1 MPSGNSI
8 WDLRAL
14 RATVTSWYGLVTMP
28 MTIWTREEEIDR
40 FEAEHVEVSADLW
53 EYVNHPVRQV
63 RMWAKHDWV
72 DIVVWNKSS
81 QSFRM
86 IQDIRFKDAYPSET
100 EWHMAILEVLKD
112 KDTAVWFV
120 FHE

>member
-14 RATVTSWYGLVTMP
+14 RATVTGWYGLVTMP
-28 MTIWTREEEIDR
+28 MRIVSREDEIDEIER
-40 FEAEHVEVSADLW
+40 EHIEIPVELW

-86 IQDIRFKDAYPSET
+86 IQDIRFKDAYATET
-100 EWHMAILEVLKD
+100 EWHTAVLEVLKD
-112 KDTAVWFV
+112 KEVSVWFV

>member
-14 RATVTSWYGLVTMP
+14 RATVTGWYGLVTMP
-28 MTIWTREEEIDR
+28 MRIMSREDEIDH
-40 FEAEHVEVSADLW
+40 FEAEHIEVPVELW
-53 EYVNHPVRQV
+53 EYVNHPIRQV

-72 DIVVWNKSS
+72 DIVVWNKPS

-86 IQDIRFKDAYPSET
+86 VQDVCFKDSYATEI
-100 EWHMAILEVLKD
+100 EWHTAVLEILKD
-112 KDTAVWFV
+112 KDISVWFC

>member
-1 MPSGNSI
+1 MPSANSI

-14 RATVTSWYGLVTMP
+14 RSTVTGWYGLVTMP
-28 MTIWTREEEIDR
+28 MTVWTREEEIER
-40 FEAEHVEVSADLW
+40 FEAEHPEIPVELW

-72 DIVVWNKSS
+72 DIVVWNKPS

-86 IQDIRFKDAYPSET
+86 VQDLCFKDTYANET
-100 EWHMAILEVLKD
+100 EWHMAVLEILKD
-112 KDTAVWFV
+112 KTISSWFV